1 MEIYNLNKNLVYYIV
16 NHFIDMRALL
26 NSLHIDVKPNLV
38 MFCPFHDNQ
47 NTPAAHLYQEK
58 DGSYTIYCFSENRVF
73 TNVDLYKNYLP
84 DVNLED
90 LASLLYS
97 NLSKELQD
105 SLMNNLQVTS
115 VVNSISYV
123 DMLEKFKFSKITFPE
138 LLTSINKAIPFDD
151 TSLLLSN
158 LYTKGVKVEDKSN
171 KYLSFIN
178 QSDYKFLSAFE
189 VLNNVSLY
197 PDYLVSYIRSHGDC
211 VMIPNIIKNRIYS
224 ISLRNIQG
232 QKQFLK
238 MGNVSEVMY
247 NLGNL
252 PDDFRFGDTIL
263 LVEGN
268 LDCDF
273 IKQFYPNTL
282 ALLTDVVSNNQLTIL
297 KHLTSKV
304 ILALDNDEAGKKG
317 YFISKKK
324 LEAEG
329 ISVVKFSHNDKL
341 KDFGDLADLKVK
353 DPNEYEFILA
363 YYKSQLSSL

>member
-1 MEIYNLNKNLVYYIV
+1 MNKNLVYYIV

-26 NSLHIDVKPNLV
+26 SSLHIDVKPNLV
-38 MFCPFHDNQ
+38 MYCPFHDNQ
-47 NTPAAHLYQEK
+47 NTPAAHLYKED

-84 DVNLED
+84 DINLED
-90 LASLLYS
+90 LAKLLFS
-97 NLSKELQD
+97 NLSKEMQD
-105 SLMNNLQVTS
+105 SLTNNLQVTS
-115 VVNSISYV
+115 VANSIPYV
-123 DMLEKFKFSKITFPE
+123 ESLESFKFSKITFPE
-138 LLTSINKAIPFDD
+138 LLTSINRSIPFDD
-151 TSLLLSN
+151 TALLLNN
-158 LYTKGVKVEDKSN
+158 LYMKGSKVSDESN
-171 KYLSFIN
+171 KYMSFIK
-178 QSDYKFLSAFE
+178 QSDYKFLTAFE
-189 VLNNVSLY
+189 VLSNVSLY
-197 PDYLVSYIRSHGDC
+197 PDYLVSYVRSHGDC
-211 VMIPNIIKNRIYS
+211 VMIPNIIKDRIYS

-238 MGNVSEVMY
+238 MGNVSQVMY

-282 ALLTDVVSNNQLTIL
+282 ALLTDVISNNQLTII

-304 ILALDNDEAGKKG
+304 ILALDNDEAGRKG
-317 YFISKKK
+317 YYISKKK

-329 ISVVKFSHNDKL
+329 VSVVKFSHNDKL
-341 KDFGDLADLKVK
+341 KDFGDLLDLKLK
-353 DPNEYEFILA
+353 DLNEYEFILA